1 MQGLDDPLQLKSYY
15 NKAKV
20 YQYTTYLKFDLSKMS
35 ANPEWIQ
42 SIKLHIYGKSHSKRE
57 HILNVSLTNSTSWA
71 EDDLC
76 YNTHKK
82 RGKTNLLQIQEKCR
96 LTGNG

>member
-1 MQGLDDPLQLKSYY
+1 MILTYMVETIKAKYDRVQGLDDPLQLKSYY

-42 SIKLHIYGKSHSKRE
+42 SIKLHIYGKKS
-57 HILNVSLTNSTSWA
+57 
-71 EDDLC
+71 
-76 YNTHKK
+76 
-82 RGKTNLLQIQEKCR
+82 
-96 LTGNG
+96 